1 MPDSATET
9 IADYITGTSFSDLP
23 DEVVRKAK
31 FWLLDSLGCG
41 FGGVQSVL
49 GQTAIRALTEISSG
63 NAGVLG
69 CSEKVSVGTS
79 AFLNAMLIN
88 ALDYDDCSA
97 AGHLSSTL
105 VGTLLAM
112 KEQTEASGR
121 HFLLSYVT
129 GYEVGARVAKAGW
142 PSVERFAEVWG
153 LGTNQTFGAVAAAAK
168 LRELNKLQTLNALGI
183 AGAGAPVPSGQKWGW
198 DNRPLTWIKDAV
210 AMPAQTGVVSTTL
223 AEAGFL
229 GCRDI
234 LDGPQGF
241 WRMAASDRC
250 DFDVLT
256 QGLGSGYFIMDA
268 SIKTWSC
275 CWFIHPTLDIVKSIV
290 RDNGLTHQDI
300 VQIDVWSLTDLS
312 EMFTAIEP
320 EELVDAQFSLPYCV
334 ALVLLGVPTGPGWFN
349 RDLFHDETVLSI
361 GSRVKIHPDSTC
373 DDIFHN
379 EDRRIS
385 ARVVITTN
393 SGGSFE
399 ETALAPRGT
408 PMLPVSE
415 KEIMGKYFAMAVP
428 VIGGEKARAL
438 KEFILALETYDN
450 VTALSEL
457 TAAY

>member
-1 MPDSATET
+1 MSSSATET

-31 FWLLDSLGCG
+31 FWLLDSIGCG
-41 FGGVQSVL
+41 FGGVQSAL
-49 GQTAIRALTEISSG
+49 GQTAVSALAKISSG

-69 CSEKVSVGTS
+69 CNDKVSAGTS

-88 ALDYDDCSA
+88 ALDYDDCNV
-97 AGHLSSTL
+97 AGHMSSTL

-112 KEQTEASGR
+112 KERADVSGR

-129 GYEVGARVAKAGW
+129 GYEVGTRVAKAGW
-142 PSVERFAEVWG
+142 PSTERFAEVWG

-168 LRELNKLQTLNALGI
+168 LRALNKLQTLNALGI

-256 QGLGSGYFIMDA
+256 RGLGSEYFIMDA

-275 CWFIHPTLDIVKSIV
+275 CWFIHPTLDIVKSITQ
-290 RDNGLTHQDI
+290 DNGLVHQDI
-300 VQIDVWSLTDLS
+300 AQIDVWSLTDLS
-312 EMFTAIEP
+312 EMFNSIEP

-334 ALVLLGVPTGPGWFN
+334 AMALLEIPPGPGWFN
-349 RDLFHDETVLSI
+349 KDLFHDETVLSI
-361 GSRVKIHPDSTC
+361 GSRVKIHPDSRS

-379 EDRRIS
+379 EDRRIT

-393 SGGSFE
+393 DGASFE
-399 ETALAPRGT
+399 ESAPAPKGT
-408 PMLPVSE
+408 PRLPVSE
-415 KEIMGKYFAMAVP
+415 EEITGKYLAMAVP
-428 VIGGEKARAL
+428 VIGSEKARAL
-438 KEFILALETYDN
+438 MEFVLGLETCDS
-450 VTALSEL
+450 VSALSEL
-457 TAAY
+457 ATAH

>member
-1 MPDSATET
+1 MSGAATET

-23 DEVVRKAK
+23 DEVVGKAK
-31 FWLLDSLGCG
+31 FWLLDSIGCG
-41 FGGVQSVL
+41 FGGVQSAL
-49 GQTAIRALTEISSG
+49 GQTAVSALAKISSG

-112 KEQTEASGR
+112 KERTGVSGR

-142 PSVERFAEVWG
+142 PSAERFAEVWG

-168 LRELNKLQTLNALGI
+168 LRKLNKLQTLNALGI

-256 QGLGSGYFIMDA
+256 RGLGSEYFIMDA

-275 CWFIHPTLDIVKSIV
+275 CWFIHPTLDIVKNIV
-290 RDNGLTHQDI
+290 RDNGLVHQDI
-300 VQIDVWSLTDLS
+300 AQVDVWSLTDLS
-312 EMFTAIEP
+312 EMFTSIEP

-334 ALVLLGVPTGPGWFN
+334 AMALLEIPPGPGWFN
-349 RDLFHDETVLSI
+349 KDLFHDDTVLSI
-361 GSRVKIHPDSTC
+361 GSRVKIHPDSRS

-379 EDRRIS
+379 EDRRIT

-393 SGGSFE
+393 GDASFE
-399 ETALAPRGT
+399 ASAPAPRGT
-408 PMLPVSE
+408 PRLPVSAE
-415 KEIMGKYFAMAVP
+415 EITGKYLAMAVP
-428 VIGGEKARAL
+428 VIGPEKARTL
-438 KEFILALETYDN
+438 MEFILALETCDS
-450 VTALSEL
+450 VSALSEL
-457 TAAY
+457 AAAH

>member
-1 MPDSATET
+1 MSVAATKI
-9 IADYITGTSFSDLP
+9 IADYIIGTSYSDLP
-23 DEVVRKAK
+23 DEVVGKAK
-31 FWLLDSLGCG
+31 LWLLDTIGCG

-49 GQTAIRALTEISSG
+49 GQTAVRALAKISSG
-63 NAGVLG
+63 NARVLG
-69 CSEKVSVGTS
+69 CSAKVSVGTS

-112 KEQTEASGR
+112 KEQTDVSGR

-129 GYEVGARVAKAGW
+129 GYEVGARVAIAGW
-142 PSVERFAEVWG
+142 PSTERFAEVWG

-168 LRELNKLQTLNALGI
+168 LRELNSLQTLNALGI
-183 AGAGAPVPSGQKWGW
+183 AGASAPVPSGQKWGW

-210 AMPAQTGVVSTTL
+210 AMPAQIGVVSTAL

-234 LDGPQGF
+234 LDGSQGF

-250 DFDVLT
+250 DFDLLT
-256 QGLGSGYFIMDA
+256 RGLGSEYFIMDA

-275 CWFIHPTLDIVKSIV
+275 CWFIHPTLDIVKNIV
-290 RDNGLTHQDI
+290 RYNGLVHQDI
-300 VQIDVWSLTDLS
+300 AQIDVWSLTDLS
-312 EMFTAIEP
+312 EMFTSIEP

-334 ALVLLGVPTGPGWFN
+334 ALALLEIPPGPGWFN
-349 RDLFHDETVLSI
+349 KNLFHDETVLSI
-361 GSRVKIHPDSTC
+361 GSRVKIHPDSRS

-379 EDRRIS
+379 EDRRIT

-393 SGGSFE
+393 GGASFE
-399 ETALAPRGT
+399 EFAPAPRGT
-408 PMLPVSE
+408 PMLPASE
-415 KEIMGKYFAMAVP
+415 EEITGKYLAMAVP
-428 VIGGEKARAL
+428 VIGSEKAQAL
-438 KEFILALETYDN
+438 MEFVLDLETYDS

-457 TAAY
+457 AAAH

>member
-1 MPDSATET
+1 MSNSATEI

-31 FWLLDSLGCG
+31 FWLLDSIGCG

-49 GQTAIRALTEISSG
+49 GQTAVRALAKISSG

-79 AFLNAMLIN
+79 AYLNATLIN
-88 ALDYDDCSA
+88 ALDYDDSSV
-97 AGHLSSTL
+97 AGHMSSTL
-105 VGTLLAM
+105 VGTLLAI
-112 KEQTEASGR
+112 KEQIDISGR
-121 HFLLSYVT
+121 HFLLSYIA
-129 GYEVGARVAKAGW
+129 GYEVGTRVAKAGW
-142 PSVERFAEVWG
+142 PSAERFAEVWG

-210 AMPAQTGVVSTTL
+210 AMPAQIGVVSTEL
-223 AEAGFL
+223 AVAGFL

-234 LDGPQGF
+234 LDGSQGF

-250 DFDVLT
+250 DFDLLT
-256 QGLGSGYFIMDA
+256 HGLGSEYFIMDA

-275 CWFIHPTLDIVKSIV
+275 CWFIHPTLDSIKNIINRHDLV
-290 RDNGLTHQDI
+290 HQDI
-300 VQIDVWSLTDLS
+300 AQIDVWSLTDLS
-312 EMFTAIEP
+312 EMFNIIEP

-334 ALVLLGVPTGPGWFN
+334 AMVLLGIQPGPGWIN
-349 RDLFHDETVLSI
+349 KDLFHDETVLSI

-373 DDIFHN
+373 DAIFHN

-385 ARVVITTN
+385 ARVVITTTQGAN
-393 SGGSFE
+393 FE
-399 ETALAPRGT
+399 ESAPAPRGT

-415 KEIMGKYFAMAVP
+415 EEIIKKYLAMAIP
-428 VIGGEKARAL
+428 VVGSEKAEGL
-438 KEFILALETYDN
+438 KEFVLALETYDG
-450 VTALSEL
+450 VAALSGL
-457 TAAY
+457 TTVQ

>member
-1 MPDSATET
+1 MSGSATET
-9 IADYITGTSFSDLP
+9 IADYITGASFSDLP

-41 FGGVQSVL
+41 FGGSQSAL
-49 GQTAIRALTEISSG
+49 GQTAVRALAKISSG

-88 ALDYDDCSA
+88 ALDYDDSSA

-112 KEQTEASGR
+112 KGQTDVSGR

-142 PSVERFAEVWG
+142 PTAERFAEVWG

-210 AMPAQTGVVSTTL
+210 AMPAQTGVVSATL

-250 DFDVLT
+250 DFDLLT
-256 QGLGSGYFIMDA
+256 RGLGSEYFIMDA

-300 VQIDVWSLTDLS
+300 AQIDVWSLTDLS
-312 EMFTAIEP
+312 EMFTTIEP

-334 ALVLLGVPTGPGWFN
+334 AMVLLGIEPGPGWFN

-379 EDRRIS
+379 EDRRIA

-393 SGGSFE
+393 GGASFE
-399 ETALAPRGT
+399 GSAPAPRGT

-415 KEIMGKYFAMAVP
+415 EEITGKYLAMAVP
-428 VIGGEKARAL
+428 VTGAEKAKAL
-438 KEFILALETYDN
+438 KEFILALETYDS
-450 VTALSEL
+450 VAALSEL

>member
-1 MPDSATET
+1 MPGSATET

-49 GQTAIRALTEISSG
+49 GQTAVKALAEISSG

-79 AFLNAMLIN
+79 ALLNAMLIN
-88 ALDYDDCSA
+88 ALDYDDCSV

-112 KEQTEASGR
+112 NEQTDVSGR

-129 GYEVGARVAKAGW
+129 GYEIGSRVAKAGW
-142 PSVERFAEVWG
+142 PTAERFAEVWG

-210 AMPAQTGVVSTTL
+210 AMPAQTGVVSATL

-229 GCRDI
+229 GCRDM

-256 QGLGSGYFIMDA
+256 RGLGSDYFIMDA

-275 CWFIHPTLDIVKSIV
+275 CWFIHPTLDIIKGIV
-290 RDNGLTHQDI
+290 GDNGLTHQDI
-300 VQIDVWSLTDLS
+300 AQIDVWSLTDLS
-312 EMFTAIEP
+312 EMFTTIEP

-393 SGGSFE
+393 GGAGFDGS
-399 ETALAPRGT
+399 APAPRGT
-408 PMLPVSE
+408 PMIPVSE
-415 KEIMGKYFAMAVP
+415 EEIIGKYIAMAVP

-438 KEFILALETYDN
+438 KDFVLALETYDS
-450 VTALSEL
+450 VAALSEL
-457 TAAY
+457 TVAH

>member
-1 MPDSATET
+1 MSVAATEI
-9 IADYITGTSFSDLP
+9 IADYITGTSYSDLP
-23 DEVVRKAK
+23 DEVVGKAK
-31 FWLLDSLGCG
+31 FWLLDTIGCG

-49 GQTAIRALTEISSG
+49 GQTAIRALAKISAG

-88 ALDYDDCSA
+88 ALDYDDSSA

-112 KEQTEASGR
+112 KEQADVSGR
-121 HFLLSYVT
+121 NFLLSYVT
-129 GYEVGARVAKAGW
+129 GYEVGARVAKAGQ
-142 PSVERFAEVWG
+142 PSAERFAEVWG

-168 LRELNKLQTLNALGI
+168 LMQLNKSQTLNALGI

-250 DFDVLT
+250 DFDLLT
-256 QGLGSGYFIMDA
+256 RGLGSEYFIMDA

-275 CWFIHPTLDIVKSIV
+275 CWFIHPTLDIVKNIV
-290 RDNGLTHQDI
+290 RHNGLVHQDI
-300 VQIDVWSLTDLS
+300 AQIDVWSLTDLS
-312 EMFTAIEP
+312 EMFTSIEP

-334 ALVLLGVPTGPGWFN
+334 ALALLGIPPGPGWFN
-349 RDLFHDETVLSI
+349 KDLFHDEIVLSI
-361 GSRVKIHPDSTC
+361 GSRVKIHPDSRS

-379 EDRRIS
+379 EDRRIT

-393 SGGSFE
+393 GGASFE
-399 ETALAPRGT
+399 ESAPAPRGT
-408 PMLPVSE
+408 PMLPASE
-415 KEIMGKYFAMAVP
+415 EEITGKYLAMAVP
-428 VIGGEKARAL
+428 VIGSEKAQAL
-438 KEFILALETYDN
+438 MEFVLVLETYDS

-457 TAAY
+457 AAAH

>member
-1 MPDSATET
+1 MPGSATET
-9 IADYITGTSFSDLP
+9 IADYITGASFSDLP

-49 GQTAIRALTEISSG
+49 GQTAVRALAEISSG

-88 ALDYDDCSA
+88 ALDYDDCSV

-112 KEQTEASGR
+112 KEQTDVSGH

-142 PSVERFAEVWG
+142 PTAERFAEVWG

-210 AMPAQTGVVSTTL
+210 AMPAQTGVVSATL

-256 QGLGSGYFIMDA
+256 RGLGSGYFIMDA

-300 VQIDVWSLTDLS
+300 AQIDVWSLTDLS

-334 ALVLLGVPTGPGWFN
+334 AMVLLGIPTGPGWFN

-393 SGGSFE
+393 GGAGFDGS
-399 ETALAPRGT
+399 APAPRGT

-415 KEIMGKYFAMAVP
+415 EEITEKYLAMAVP

-438 KEFILALETYDN
+438 KDFVLALETYDS
-450 VTALSEL
+450 VAALSEL
-457 TAAY
+457 TATH

>member
-1 MPDSATET
+1 MSKSATEI

-31 FWLLDSLGCG
+31 FWLLDSIGCG
-41 FGGVQSVL
+41 LGGVQSVL
-49 GQTAIRALTEISSG
+49 GQTALRALAKISSG

-88 ALDYDDCSA
+88 ALDYDDSSA

-112 KEQTEASGR
+112 KEQTDVSGR
-121 HFLLSYVT
+121 NFLLSYVT
-129 GYEVGARVAKAGW
+129 GYEVGARVAKAGQ
-142 PSVERFAEVWG
+142 PSAERFAEVWG

-168 LRELNKLQTLNALGI
+168 LIMLNKSQTLNALGI
-183 AGAGAPVPSGQKWGW
+183 AGASAPVPSGQKWGW

-210 AMPAQTGVVSTTL
+210 AMPAQIGVVSTTL

-234 LDGPQGF
+234 LDGSQGF

-250 DFDVLT
+250 DFDLLT
-256 QGLGSGYFIMDA
+256 RGLRSEYCIMDA
-268 SIKTWSC
+268 SIKTYSC
-275 CWFIHPTLDIVKSIV
+275 CWFIHPTLDIIKNIV
-290 RDNGLTHQDI
+290 RHNGLVHQDI
-300 VQIDVWSLTDLS
+300 AQIDVWSLTDLS
-312 EMFTAIEP
+312 EMFTSIEP

-334 ALVLLGVPTGPGWFN
+334 ALALLGIPPGPGWFN
-349 RDLFHDETVLSI
+349 KDLFHDETVLSI
-361 GSRVKIHPDSTC
+361 GSRVKIHPDSRS

-379 EDRRIS
+379 EDRRIT

-393 SGGSFE
+393 GGASFE
-399 ETALAPRGT
+399 ESAPAPRGT

-415 KEIMGKYFAMAVP
+415 EEITGKYLAMAVP
-428 VIGGEKARAL
+428 VIGSEKAQAL
-438 KEFILALETYDN
+438 MEFVLVLETYDS

-457 TAAY
+457 AAAH